1 MSSQLDPSLL
11 DQLPPALRA
20 ALEAQLETALKAEAE
35 LRRHLEAEN
44 ADLREHND
52 RLEHLVRELQRA
64 RFGPRS
70 EQLHPD
76 QMEWVFEDIEVAI
89 AMTTEEHDAA
99 QARAGKRPVRQ
110 ARGPRS
116 LPKGLPRE
124 ERVIEP
130 EDLSCPCGCGLMVRI
145 GEDRS
150 ERLDVIP
157 AQFRVLE
164 TIRPRYACPKGRGGV
179 VQARAAPALIEGGLP
194 TEALLAHVAISK
206 FSEHLPLYRQA
217 QVMARQG
224 IEIDRSTLADWMGK
238 VAFHLRPIVAR
249 MAEHMK
255 GAGKLFADETTLP
268 VLNPGAGKTKTGYL
282 WAMVRD
288 DRPWGG
294 AAPPA
299 VVFTYAP
306 GRGGAHAE
314 DMLRGFEGIL
324 QVDGYKGYDRLADG
338 RRAEGGALKLAFC
351 WAHFRRKL
359 IDARPKAGSPI
370 VDEALRRIAGLYAIE
385 KAIRGQP
392 PELRRA
398 ERRARSAPKLADLH
412 LWLRQQG
419 ARVSTKSDLG
429 RAIAYGLDH
438 STGLSLFI
446 EDGRVEMDTNP
457 VENQIRPVTLG
468 RKNAL
473 FAGHDEGG
481 RSWACFASL
490 IATCK
495 LNGVEPYAWLK
506 ATLEAIAAGHPNAD
520 IDALLP
526 WNFGKAAIKAA
537 A

>member
-11 DQLPPALRA
+11 DQLRPALRA

-35 LRRHLEAEN
+35 LRRHLKAEN

-76 QMEWVFEDIEVAI
+76 QMEWAFEDIEVAI
-89 AMTTEEHDAA
+89 AAATEEHDAA
-99 QARAGKRPVRQ
+99 ARARAGKRPVRQ
-110 ARGPRS
+110 ARGPRR
-116 LPKGLPRE
+116 LPKDLPRE

-145 GEDRS
+145 GEERS

-179 VQARAAPALIEGGLP
+179 VQAKAAPALIEGGLP
-194 TEALLAHVAISK
+194 TEALLAHIAISK

-351 WAHFRRKL
+351 WAHLWMAPLWQGIF
-359 IDARPKAGSPI
+359 
-370 VDEALRRIAGLYAIE
+370 
-385 KAIRGQP
+385 
-392 PELRRA
+392 
-398 ERRARSAPKLADLH
+398 ARSRRLPRL
-412 LWLRQQG
+412 Q
-419 ARVSTKSDLG
+419 SS
-429 RAIAYGLDH
+429 
-438 STGLSLFI
+438 
-446 EDGRVEMDTNP
+446 
-457 VENQIRPVTLG
+457 IRPVMTTRPAPPASMVNPRTGSQSLATSSRLGVPNGFVQFRYARFRHHAQFTL
-468 RKNAL
+468 
-473 FAGHDEGG
+473 
-481 RSWACFASL
+481 AS
-490 IATCK
+490 
-495 LNGVEPYAWLK
+495 
-506 ATLEAIAAGHPNAD
+506 
-520 IDALLP
+520 
-526 WNFGKAAIKAA
+526 AA
-537 A
+537 APTGRWERSGHAPLRRTVDFTVAQHRPDDACRLVGDRHHRDVRWSARAQLREPGPALATPAHDRSAAMDQ